1 MFARVS
7 HYQGGSGRSLEE
19 FRRVLDQV
27 SNQTRSLPGFQNGY
41 FLVDRAS
48 GKALSITLW
57 DSEASVQASAAGANP
72 LRAQL
77 AQALGSTGQPT
88 VETYEVVGEI

>member
-7 HYQGGSGRSLEE
+7 HYDSGGTRNLDNV
-19 FRRVLDQV
+19 RRVLEQISD
-27 SNQTRSLPGFQNGY
+27 QTRALPGFQKAY
-41 FLVDRAS
+41 FLVDNAS
-48 GKALSITLW
+48 GKGLSITLW

-77 AQALGSTGQPT
+77 AQAFGGTGQPA
-88 VETYEVVGEI
+88 VETYEVVGEV